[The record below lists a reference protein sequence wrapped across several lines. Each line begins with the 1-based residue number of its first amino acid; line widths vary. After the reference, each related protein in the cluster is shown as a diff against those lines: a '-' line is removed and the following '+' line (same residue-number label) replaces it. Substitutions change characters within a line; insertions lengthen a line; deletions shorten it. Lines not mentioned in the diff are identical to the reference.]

1 MVLNK
6 DIYSIYNKLQLSD
19 RLLFTYYMLNN
30 DVKSMLDMFV
40 CHISID
46 EEFIV
51 FESNY
56 PRYIK
61 QSIKKLFMDGF
72 ILSSAFG
79 STSKTT
85 PYKYTKYC
93 VFNGFIQPISLN

>member
-1 MVLNK
+1 V
-6 DIYSIYNKLQLSD
+6 S
-19 RLLFTYYMLNN
+19 
-30 DVKSMLDMFV
+30 V
-40 CHISID
+40 D

-56 PRYIK
+56 PKHIK
-61 QSIKKLFMDGF
+61 QSITKLFMDGF

-79 STSKTT
+79 STNKEG
-85 PYKYTKYC
+85 PYKYTRYC